1 MTHDM
6 TLHDMTYI
14 VRHTLAY
21 THTRTYTHT
30 HIYTHTHTYTHTY
43 IHTFFSRGIQRFA
56 LSHAPRPGFS
66 QGLQLAIDMRR
77 QNGKRLQG
85 GTRTSTKGRKFLR
98 LSFQGLKAWSEHTR
112 VAFALRKG
120 KKLSPRSANI
130 LLTNYFRLLAV
141 GMEEV
146 VVGAFVH
153 DQL

>member
-1 MTHDM
+1 MN
-6 TLHDMTYI
+6 TYYE
-14 VRHTLAY
+14 HKKGASSAY
-21 THTRTYTHT
+21 IFCHSYEIMLPCCCISPLFRQP
-30 HIYTHTHTYTHTY
+30 
-43 IHTFFSRGIQRFA
+43 FFSRGIQRFA